1 MSTAELKIKIS
12 KSLDVMDANE
22 LKQAWIVL
30 KEINAQ
36 KNRTSLVT
44 NKKAVELQLANGI
57 AQLDKGEG
65 SDFKE
70 FIDDMRNKYG
80 R

>member
-36 KNRTSLVT
+36 KNRASLVT
-44 NKKAVELQLANGI
+44 NKKAVELQITNGI

-65 SDFKE
+65 SDFKD
-70 FIDDMRNKYG
+70 FIDDMRSKYG
-80 R
+80 C